1 MEKQKGTPIGSEVF
15 VDTLNDLGVDN
26 IFLNPGIDLVPVLA
40 TIATYR
46 TRERKAPRVV
56 LCTDESVA
64 VAAAHGYAMASGKPQ
79 VVMVFED
86 VGLLQGGGAI
96 VNLKYGR
103 IPVILCS
110 GANSTPDR
118 RDWRGEPAD
127 QRKIARD
134 YVKWDHEI
142 TAREDIS
149 SALKEAFRVAS
160 AEPAGPV
167 YLSIGKGVF
176 TEEPGRDPV
185 AARVTADQPF
195 SPDPHAAD
203 LQKASEILTA
213 AVDPLILA
221 AYSGRHPESV
231 AMLVDMAETLGARVI
246 TTDLRMNFP
255 STHPLCPGIDAIKGG
270 VYDHYIEESDALLL
284 VDYNFPGPVGKQ
296 SAPRAD
302 ARMVHIDIEPLKNGA
317 FLWNRRPDVLI
328 EGNSA
333 RILPHL
339 NEAIKRSLTPD
350 QKLRIRERSARIG
363 KEHES
368 VKERY
373 RKKALDEAGKK
384 PISTDW
390 LAHCINE
397 AVDDDA
403 VIVHMIPSNADA
415 LARQIRRTRPGTM
428 FCWGESA
435 GSMGWPLGAALG
447 AKLAEPDRMVVS
459 LVGDGGFIF
468 GCPVATLWSAVA
480 YRAPFLSIIFNNRS
494 YAAFNELLPMFC
506 EEDFA
511 NSDLGFEIGLHIKNP
526 PDFAAI
532 ARACNAFGQTVE
544 EPSDLPTA
552 LKSAIRAVRD
562 GAPAVLDVK
571 IDV

>member
-1 MEKQKGTPIGSEVF
+1 MEKRKGAATGSEVF
-15 VDTLNDLGVDN
+15 VETLNDLGVDN

-142 TAREDIS
+142 AADEDIS
-149 SALKEAFRVAS
+149 SVLKEAFRVAS

-167 YLSIGKGVF
+167 YLSIGNGVF
-176 TEEPGRDPV
+176 MEEPGREPV
-185 AARVTADQPF
+185 ATRVPVDQPF
-195 SPDPHAAD
+195 SPDLHTAD

-213 AVDPLILA
+213 AVNPLILA

-231 AMLVDMAETLGARVI
+231 AMLVDMAETLGARAI

-255 STHPLCPGIDAIKGG
+255 STHPLCPGIDAIRGG

-302 ARMVHIDIEPLKNGA
+302 ARMVHIDMEPLKNGA

-333 RILPHL
+333 RILPPL
-339 NEAIKRSLTPD
+339 NAAIKRSLTPE

-368 VKERY
+368 VKEKW
-373 RKKALDEAGKK
+373 RKKALDDARKK

-390 LAHCINE
+390 LCSLHQRGDRRRRRHRAHDPVERRRPCAPDPPHE
-397 AVDDDA
+397 TRDHVLLGGGRGLDG
-403 VIVHMIPSNADA
+403 
-415 LARQIRRTRPGTM
+415 LAPRRRPRRQAGRTRQDGRQPRRRRRLHLRLS
-428 FCWGESA
+428 CCD
-435 GSMGWPLGAALG
+435 PLERRRL
-447 AKLAEPDRMVVS
+447 PCS
-459 LVGDGGFIF
+459 LSLNHLQQSLLCGF
-468 GCPVATLWSAVA
+468 
-480 YRAPFLSIIFNNRS
+480 
-494 YAAFNELLPMFC
+494 
-506 EEDFA
+506 
-511 NSDLGFEIGLHIKNP
+511 
-526 PDFAAI
+526 
-532 ARACNAFGQTVE
+532 
-544 EPSDLPTA
+544 
-552 LKSAIRAVRD
+552 
-562 GAPAVLDVK
+562 
-571 IDV
+571 